1 MWPANHLQTKPHPHF
16 KERKKNRG
24 ARGLQKSGD
33 SLKRAKKGH
42 EREDFL
48 ERRRSP
54 EVFFLLKHTHRRE
67 AKAPERAHSNILP
80 KVRTIRCHQ
89 EALDIKAP
97 PSVHLTTKVNV
108 FLFLALQSS
117 GSRPCMW
124 SIEGN
129 EGKCLLANALPD
141 CSSVSPNAITT
152 NETHCPAPQ
161 SWP

>member
-24 ARGLQKSGD
+24 AWGVGKEWGLF
-33 SLKRAKKGH
+33 KKGQKKDTGVWG
-42 EREDFL
+42 DFQ
-48 ERRRSP
+48 RRGSP

-129 EGKCLLANALPD
+129 EGRVSFGQRLARLLL
-141 CSSVSPNAITT
+141 CFS
-152 NETHCPAPQ
+152 Q
-161 SWP
+161 